1 MELVEQL
8 RRGLHPSL
16 DTRIQQYLQSVIASE
31 LEAVILLLGS
41 DPHTSHVQTVLNRFF
56 SMSWPRR
63 SSQVADDAVLQET
76 LGGSTP
82 LILQSTPENTS
93 GEMVTYGDF
102 SSCQPRLQPVM
113 PPFGFPPSE
122 SIEQYNNVIPMTS
135 DWDLTSTEPT
145 VSYSSDNFPTAIQ
158 FPLVAGSSNIFP
170 SVHSQASIEGSHTK
184 RSTGAKR
191 KGPITEEAEQSAQS
205 AHAAARMAESLDDQL
220 PLLND
225 VDGNNM
231 PLLQEP
237 DLTMFGMG
245 EMGFSQYLGD
255 GSTGQDWWY
264 D

>member
-31 LEAVILLLGS
+31 LEAVIVLLGS

-63 SSQVADDAVLQET
+63 SSQVADDTVLQET

-93 GEMVTYGDF
+93 GEMATYSEF

-113 PPFGFPPSE
+113 PPFEYPPSE
-122 SIEQYNNVIPMTS
+122 SIEQYNNIIPMTS

-145 VSYSSDNFPTAIQ
+145 VSYSSDTFPTAIH

-170 SVHSQASIEGSHTK
+170 SVHSHESIEGSHTK
-184 RSTGAKR
+184 QSTGAKR
-191 KGPITEEAEQSAQS
+191 KGPISEEAAQS
-205 AHAAARMAESLDDQL
+205 AHAASRMAESLDDQL

-231 PLLQEP
+231 PLLHKP

-245 EMGFSQYLGD
+245 EMGFSQYLRD
-255 GSTGQDWWY
+255 GSTGQNWW
-264 D
+264 